1 MKEIVVEGLTYED
14 FVFVKEVLLKSSFT
28 ADEEKSYVTNK
39 VILEK
44 IDQVLKAFD

>member
-1 MKEIVVEGLTYED
+1 MKEIVVEGLNYED
-14 FVFVKEVLLKSSFT
+14 FVFVKEALLKSSFT